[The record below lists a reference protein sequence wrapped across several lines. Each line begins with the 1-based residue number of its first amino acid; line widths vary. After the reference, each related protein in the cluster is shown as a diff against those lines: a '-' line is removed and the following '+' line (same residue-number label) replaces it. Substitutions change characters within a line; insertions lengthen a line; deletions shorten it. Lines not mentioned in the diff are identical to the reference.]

1 MDYAEEYC
9 IINKK
14 PNEVIAAL
22 NSVRKYKKA
31 YLLCKLVGMIEG
43 DRTAYLESIDK

>member
-22 NSVRKYKKA
+22 NSIRKYKKA
-31 YLLCKLVGMIEG
+31 YLPCELVGIIG